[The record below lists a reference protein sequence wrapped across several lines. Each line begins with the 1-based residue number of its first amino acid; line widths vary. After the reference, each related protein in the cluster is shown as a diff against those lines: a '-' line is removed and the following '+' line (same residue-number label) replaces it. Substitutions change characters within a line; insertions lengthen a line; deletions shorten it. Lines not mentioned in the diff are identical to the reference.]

1 MVFSWFHLAL
11 ILFLVAGFLFA
22 AGPLIASLLF
32 APKAK
37 GGALDIPYECG
48 MPPHGMSWVRFGINY
63 YFYALIFLAFE
74 VDILYLFPIAVFYP
88 ESMGWM
94 PLIKLLIFLFVLAV
108 SLVYFWRKGVFTWP
122 KRIST

>member
-22 AGPLIASLLF
+22 AGPLVASMLL
-32 APKAK
+32 APRAK
-37 GGALDIPYECG
+37 GGAIDIPYECG

-88 ESMGWM
+88 ESKGWL

-122 KRIST
+122 KRISI

>member
-22 AGPLIASLLF
+22 AGPLIASIFL
-32 APKAK
+32 APRAK

-74 VDILYLFPIAVFYP
+74 VDILYLFPIAVYYP